1 MVQEAV
7 ADGIGDG
14 GLADQV
20 IPLLGWVLTGDH
32 GGGLFMSIFD
42 DLQKVSAFGIR

>member
-1 MVQEAV
+1 VVQEAV

-20 IPLLGWVLTGDH
+20 MPLLGWVLTGDH
-32 GGGLFMSIFD
+32 GGGLCVAVLD
-42 DLQKVSAFGIR
+42 DLQKVSAFGI